1 MLRIFQVAQKHD
13 LDIHPETLRAV
24 TRNLKHVD
32 KALRENPKASALF
45 IEMLTSEK
53 DPETT
58 LRRLNEAG
66 VLGRFLP
73 DFGRVVAQMQYNMY
87 HHYTVDEHT
96 IFAIG
101 ILHAIDQGR
110 LAEVAPIATEET
122 GTASCREHGGQTG
135 KHLVE

>member
-66 VLGRFLP
+66 RSE
-73 DFGRVVAQMQYNMY
+73 
-87 HHYTVDEHT
+87 EHT
-96 IFAIG
+96 SELQSLMRISYAVLCLKNTKLNTQT
-101 ILHAIDQGR
+101 IL
-110 LAEVAPIATEET
+110 P
-122 GTASCREHGGQTG
+122 
-135 KHLVE
+135 

>member
-1 MLRIFQVAQKHD
+1 MFFLFFWCFFFFFTQKTAYEMRISDWSSYVCSSD
-13 LDIHPETLRAV
+13 L
-24 TRNLKHVD
+24 
-32 KALRENPKASALF
+32 ASALF

-101 ILHAIDQGR
+101 ILHAI
-110 LAEVAPIATEET
+110 E
-122 GTASCREHGGQTG
+122 
-135 KHLVE
+135 